1 MVEYKRDVRR
11 TIPNTL
17 YCFDNKS
24 SAKYDPSCPVI
35 PVMNASFG
43 DIGVG
48 VGVELDVGLGA
59 DAIVIIS
66 CCWIAF
72 KLMSVFHYI

>member
-1 MVEYKRDVRR
+1 
-11 TIPNTL
+11 
-17 YCFDNKS
+17 
-24 SAKYDPSCPVI
+24 
-35 PVMNASFG
+35 MNASFG

>member
-1 MVEYKRDVRR
+1 
-11 TIPNTL
+11 
-17 YCFDNKS
+17 
-24 SAKYDPSCPVI
+24 
-35 PVMNASFG
+35 MNASFG
-43 DIGVG
+43 DVGVG
-48 VGVELDVGLGA
+48 VGVGVELDVGLGVELDVGLGA